1 MKQFWITFFGSI
13 VGVIVGSALT
23 VILGIFLI
31 AGLIASAAQSSDPAP
46 VIPNAN
52 VVLAL
57 DLREARNDQPSRS
70 PFAFADPLSTVDL
83 VRALERAEGD
93 SRVSGVF
100 IRANEYGLPPAQA
113 EEIHRAIAAFRETGK
128 FVVVHAQGFE
138 GTSATNYFAVSGADE
153 IWLQDTATFSASG
166 LYGEVP
172 FFGGALDRFEAE
184 ADFIRFQEYKNAPN
198 SYTEDGFTP
207 EHREATLSYFNGI
220 FNTIV
225 ASAAADR
232 DQTEE
237 DMRALIE
244 NAPYSAEEAL
254 AQGLVDRLGHLV
266 EARQAALDRAGA
278 QQLTDIAD
286 YADSAHARQTGPVIA
301 LVEGQGA
308 IVTGLAPPA
317 LFGGEEMIGSDHMA
331 EAILMAARDTNVR
344 AIILRIDSPGGSSIA
359 SDQVWD
365 AVRRARDAGKPV
377 IVSMGSAAASGGYY
391 IAAPAD
397 YIVANATTLT
407 GSIGVYGGKINLS
420 STLGL
425 VGINIEPVSVGG
437 EFASAYSGQTSWTD
451 EQRAELES
459 LLGDIYSDFTERVA
473 AGRDIDIDRVLEIAR
488 GRVWTGQQAVELGLV
503 DEIGGLREAI
513 AAARALADIEAGAP
527 INLRRYPARP
537 TPFEAFQQMFGVTAE
552 SAETLAQIN
561 ALMEMPEVR
570 AAIEA
575 RSAATR
581 GNELRASQ
589 TVPQ

>member
-1 MKQFWITFFGSI
+1 MKQFWITVFGSVI
-13 VGVIVGSALT
+13 GVIIGSVLT
-23 VILGIFLI
+23 IVLGIFLI

-46 VIPNAN
+46 VIPSAN

-93 SRVSGVF
+93 SRVAGVF
-100 IRANEYGLPPAQA
+100 IRANEYGLPAAQA
-113 EEIHRAIAAFRETGK
+113 EEIHRAIAAFRESGK
-128 FVVVHAQGFE
+128 FVLVHAQGFE

-172 FFGGALDRFEAE
+172 FFGGALERFEGEAE
-184 ADFIRFQEYKNAPN
+184 FIRFEDYKNAPN

-220 FNTIV
+220 YDTII
-225 ASAAADR
+225 AATATDR
-232 DQTEE
+232 GQTQAA
-237 DMRALIE
+237 MRALIE
-244 NAPYSAEEAL
+244 DAPYSAEEAME
-254 AQGLVDRLGHLV
+254 AGLVDRLGHLV

-278 QQLTDIAD
+278 RQLTDIAD
-286 YADSAHARQTGPVIA
+286 YAESALMHQSGPVIA
-301 LVEGQGA
+301 LIEGQGA

-331 EAILMAARDTNVR
+331 ESILMAARDANVR
-344 AIILRIDSPGGSSIA
+344 AIVLRIDSPGGSSIA

-365 AVRRARDAGKPV
+365 AVRRAREAGKPV
-377 IVSMGSAAASGGYY
+377 IVSMGGAAASGGYY

-407 GSIGVYGGKINLS
+407 GSIGVYGGKVNLHD
-420 STLGL
+420 TFGL
-425 VGINIEPVSVGG
+425 IGINIEPVSVGG
-437 EFASAYSGQTSWTD
+437 EFASAYSGQANWTD

-459 LLGDIYSDFTERVA
+459 LLGDIYADFTERVA
-473 AGRDIDIDRVLEIAR
+473 EGREIDIDRVLEIAR
-488 GRVWTGQQAVELGLV
+488 GRVWTGAQAVELGLV

-513 AAARALADIEAGAP
+513 AAARALADIEAGTR
-527 INLRRYPARP
+527 INLRRFPARP
-537 TPFEAFQQMFGVTAE
+537 SPFEAFQQMFGATAE
-552 SAETLAQIN
+552 SAETLARIN
-561 ALMEMPEVR
+561 ALMELPEVR

-575 RSAATR
+575 RNAASR
-581 GNELRASQ
+581 GNELRAAPAS
-589 TVPQ
+589 PQ